1 GRLGHQYVRCQEGQP
16 PRHHQD
22 RATVGG
28 LNMRILKVISLLLDY
43 PTAQL
48 REHQLELAMAITS
61 AHEISPEQRAE
72 LRALLDELCHGDL
85 MDVQERYTDLFDRG
99 RALSLLLFE
108 HVHGESR
115 DRGQAMVDLMA
126 QYEAAGFAI
135 GVRELP
141 DYIPQYLEY
150 LATRE
155 DLAAR
160 AGLADVAHL
169 LALLAARLQERESPH
184 AACFAA
190 LLQIA
195 GEPVQ
200 ETLAGLQEQV
210 AAEERDDSLEAL
222 DKVWE
227 EEQVNFLQAEQQD
240 RCPSMSSGPGKARE
254 ESPVPLHWTDFK
266 HDGPAAALAQE
277 VRNV

>member
-1 GRLGHQYVRCQEGQP
+1 MQV
-16 PRHHQD
+16 
-22 RATVGG
+22 
-28 LNMRILKVISLLLDY
+28 LKVISLLLDY
-43 PTAQL
+43 PTAPL

-141 DYIPQYLEY
+141 DYVPLYLEY

-155 DLAAR
+155 
-160 AGLADVAHL
+160 GLADVAHL

-184 AACFAA
+184 AACFRA

-200 ETLAGLQEQV
+200 ETLSGLREQV
-210 AAEERDDSLEAL
+210 AAEQRDDSLEAL

-240 RCPSMSSGPGKARE
+240 RCPSMPSGPGKARE